1 MLAGRDLWQH
11 RFQANPTCR
20 RPQPSLSSRIM
31 WRTLGSCLSKNS
43 SKLMLETL
51 DDFYTQDLR
60 VDLVAASQLAD
71 LNRKHPEY
79 LTAAARG
86 AFVVSVLQGDLY
98 ESVYAPLMERTF
110 DTLAE
115 ARVFFDS
122 LASEQP
128 DAKCFD
134 FVAHP
139 TGTAPT
145 QTTSH
150 N

>member
-1 MLAGRDLWQH
+1 
-11 RFQANPTCR
+11 
-20 RPQPSLSSRIM
+20 
-31 WRTLGSCLSKNS
+31 
-43 SKLMLETL
+43 MLETL

-60 VDLVAASQLAD
+60 VDLVAASQLTD

-86 AFVVSVLQGDLY
+86 AFVVLVLQGDLY

-110 DTLAE
+110 DTLTE

>member
-1 MLAGRDLWQH
+1 
-11 RFQANPTCR
+11 
-20 RPQPSLSSRIM
+20 
-31 WRTLGSCLSKNS
+31 
-43 SKLMLETL
+43 MLETL

-71 LNRKHPEY
+71 LNPKHPEY
-79 LTAAARG
+79 LAAAARG
-86 AFVVSVLQGDLY
+86 AFVVSVLKGDVY
-98 ESVYAPLMERTF
+98 ESVYAPLLERTF

-115 ARVFFDS
+115 ARVFFDG
-122 LASEQP
+122 LASEHP

-139 TGTAPT
+139 TGTAT
-145 QTTSH
+145 AQTSSQ